1 MRQHVDMYRTLIA
14 GVIVGDDNLQDSRS
28 EANRAESAL
37 SARHTVVDSCLAT
50 GPTDQTATESGPR
63 KSTHRCWWV
72 GGCTC
77 VDSGATRGTRNEAY
91 TPNKHTHIPIQN
103 QYHTMRMNSVAGMAY
118 ESRALN
124 TRNHTPS
131 KRSTHRL
138 PLCHLAAPDEAL
150 KLSRF
155 VQSCVQATLNYY
167 ALSQRFLDMVDC
179 GRTEIKSETLLQ
191 HVKTTNIIQVP
202 PNPG

>member
-1 MRQHVDMYRTLIA
+1 MRYRHDAPSLIA
-14 GVIVGDDNLQDSRS
+14 AWQQAPQTRQPLRVGHENHRIGVGGWACVVNMCGFW
-28 EANRAESAL
+28 
-37 SARHTVVDSCLAT
+37 RHTRHEARGIYT
-50 GPTDQTATESGPR
+50 KQT
-63 KSTHRCWWV
+63 
-72 GGCTC
+72 
-77 VDSGATRGTRNEAY
+77 
-91 TPNKHTHIPIQN
+91 HTHIPIQN
-103 QYHTMRMNSVAGMAY
+103 QYHTMRMNCVAGMAY

-124 TRNHTPS
+124 TRNQTPS

-138 PLCHLAAPDEAL
+138 PLCQTAAPDEAL

-155 VQSCVQATLNYY
+155 VQSCVQATLNFY

-191 HVKTTNIIQVP
+191 HVKTTNIIHVP